1 MAVCGGLR
9 VGLAVGA
16 HQRFTAEPTL
26 ALVMLGL
33 GVLLF
38 AGWR

>member
-1 MAVCGGLR
+1 VVFGALR
-9 VGLAVGA
+9 VGIAVGE

-26 ALVMLGL
+26 AAVMLGL